1 MKILGIETSCDETAA
16 SVIEDGA
23 RILSSVVASQ
33 VTVHHPYGGVVPELA
48 SRKHI
53 EAIVPVVEEALET
66 AGISNEAVDAVA
78 VTRGPGLVGALL
90 VGFGFAKAFAYARRV
105 PWVGVDHLEAH
116 IYSVFLKSEPQ
127 EPDTP
132 SVVPDFPYVALLAS
146 GGHTSIYH
154 VKSHCEMTCL
164 GQTLDD
170 AAGEAFDKVSKMMG
184 LGYPGGRAI
193 AAQAEAGRPGN
204 LHFPRAYMDKSA
216 YDFSFSGIKTA
227 VKRFIQTHPEDYQD
241 LTCDI
246 AAEFQDAV
254 TEVLVYKLIHA
265 AEATGCKDIAVVG
278 GVAANQ
284 RLRQRAAEAAAGAGR
299 RLFIPSVDL
308 CGDNA
313 AMVAGL
319 GYHLVNA
326 DRAAAEAPDLAMD
339 VYSRA
344 ARR

>member
-1 MKILGIETSCDETAA
+1 
-16 SVIEDGA
+16 
-23 RILSSVVASQ
+23 
-33 VTVHHPYGGVVPELA
+33 
-48 SRKHI
+48 
-53 EAIVPVVEEALET
+53 
-66 AGISNEAVDAVA
+66 
-78 VTRGPGLVGALL
+78 
-90 VGFGFAKAFAYARRV
+90 
-105 PWVGVDHLEAH
+105 
-116 IYSVFLKSEPQ
+116 VFLNPEAQ
-127 EPDTP
+127 EPARP
-132 SVVPDFPYVALLAS
+132 PAVPDFPYVALLAS

-154 VKSHCEMTCL
+154 VKNHCEMSCL

-184 LGYPGGRAI
+184 LGYPGGSAI
-193 AAQAEAGRPGN
+193 AGRAETGRPGRM
-204 LHFPRAYMDKSA
+204 HFPRAYMDKSA

-227 VKRFIQTHPEDYQD
+227 VKRFIQTHPADCPD
-241 LTCDI
+241 LTGDI

-254 TEVLVYKLIHA
+254 TEVLVHKLMHA
-265 AEATGCKDIAVVG
+265 AEDTGCKDMAVVG

-284 RLRQRAAEAAAGAGR
+284 QLRRRMAEAAAGAGR

-319 GYHLVNA
+319 GYHWVHT
-326 DRAAAEAPDLAMD
+326 DRAGAQARDLAMD

>member
-1 MKILGIETSCDETAA
+1 MKVLGIETSCDEAA
-16 SVIEDGA
+16 AAVVADGA
-23 RILSSVVASQ
+23 RMLSSVVASQ
-33 VTVHHPYGGVVPELA
+33 IEVHHPYGGVVPELA

-53 EAIVPVVEEALET
+53 EAVVPVVEEALET
-66 AGISNEAVDAVA
+66 AGINKEAVDAVA

-90 VGFGFAKAFAYARRV
+90 VGFGFAKAFAYARQI

-116 IYSVFLKSEPQ
+116 IYSVFLNPEPQ
-127 EPDTP
+127 GAA
-132 SVVPDFPYVALLAS
+132 VPDFPYVALLAS

-154 VKSHCEMTCL
+154 VKSHCEMSCL

-193 AAQAEAGRPGN
+193 AAQAETGRAGN
-204 LHFPRAYMDKSA
+204 FHFPRAYMDKSA

-227 VKRFIQTHPEDYQD
+227 VKRFIQTHPNDYQD
-241 LTCDI
+241 LTGDI
-246 AAEFQDAV
+246 AAEFQEAV
-254 TEVLVYKLIHA
+254 TEVLVYKLMHA
-265 AEATGCKDIAVVG
+265 AEEMNCRDIAVVG

-284 RLRQRAAEAAAGAGR
+284 RLRRRVAEAAAGAGR

-319 GYHLVNA
+319 GYHLVHR
-326 DRAAAEAPDLAMD
+326 DREAAESRALAMD